1 VKVELRYPF
10 YFVLAERSGYEV
22 YIYKFLLQIVHDR
35 LSIGRDDENSV
46 GTAGPSG
53 EPEWP

>member
-1 VKVELRYPF
+1 MKVELRYPF